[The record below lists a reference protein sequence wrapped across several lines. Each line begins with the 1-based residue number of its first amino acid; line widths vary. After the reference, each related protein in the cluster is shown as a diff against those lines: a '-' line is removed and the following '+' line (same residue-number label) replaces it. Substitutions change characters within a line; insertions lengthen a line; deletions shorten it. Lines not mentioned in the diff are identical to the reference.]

1 MSLDSSAKPS
11 NTSVDYVVR
20 SVIAGGVAG
29 GVAKTAVAPLERIKI
44 LFQTHH
50 KEFVAY
56 SGTWR
61 GVLQS
66 LQYIWRT
73 QGVLGLYRGHSLTL
87 ARAVPHAAVGY
98 TVYEGAKKVIMPTPA
113 LETSFRRTLV
123 GAVAGVS
130 VLPITYPFELIRVRM
145 AMEASSDS
153 RPNLRAVL
161 RSIYSYEASLNPVS
175 SRGTILHFYR
185 GFVVSAVGT
194 VPYRGGIFLVWET
207 LNARA
212 RETLSPEFRARNR
225 HTLNLA
231 IGAIAGTSAQIVTY
245 PLEVIRRMQ
254 QASGY
259 FLAAAGMQPMK
270 DQYAFKTTVLKIWRT
285 SGWRGYYAGLG
296 IGLVKQVPLHSISLS
311 VWQAMK
317 QLLDI

>member
-1 MSLDSSAKPS
+1 MPSDSSLD
-11 NTSVDYVVR
+11 YVLR

-29 GVAKTAVAPLERIKI
+29 GAAKTAVAPLERIKI

-56 SGTWR
+56 SGNWQ
-61 GVLQS
+61 GVWLS
-66 LQYIWRT
+66 LKHILRT
-73 QGVLGLYRGHSLTL
+73 QGVMGLYRGHSLTL

-98 TVYEGAKKVIMPTPA
+98 TLYEGAKKVIMPTPA
-113 LETSFRRTLV
+113 FETPFRRTLV

-145 AMEASSDS
+145 AMEADPRSKPD
-153 RPNLRAVL
+153 LRAVL

-185 GFVVSAVGT
+185 GFLVTAVGT

-212 RETLSPEFRARNR
+212 RDTLPPEYRSQ
-225 HTLNLA
+225 HQHKLHLA
-231 IGAIAGTSAQIVTY
+231 IGAIAGTTAQIVTY

-259 FLAAAGMQPMK
+259 WLAAAGVQPMK
-270 DQYAFKTTVLKIWRT
+270 DQYAFRNTVAKIWRT

-296 IGLVKQVPLHSISLS
+296 IGLVKQVPMNSISLS

-317 QLLDI
+317 SILEI

>member
-1 MSLDSSAKPS
+1 MPSDSSR
-11 NTSVDYVVR
+11 NSVDYVIR

-29 GVAKTAVAPLERIKI
+29 GAAKTAVAPLERIKI

-56 SGTWR
+56 SGNWQ
-61 GVLQS
+61 GVWLS
-66 LQYIWRT
+66 LRHILRT
-73 QGVLGLYRGHSLTL
+73 QGVSGLYRGHSLTL

-98 TVYEGAKKVIMPTPA
+98 TLYEGAKKVVMPTRE
-113 LETSFRRTLV
+113 LETPFRRTLV

-130 VLPITYPFELIRVRM
+130 VLPITYPFELIRVRT
-145 AMEASSDS
+145 AMEAD
-153 RPNLRAVL
+153 PTVKPDLRAVL

-185 GFVVSAVGT
+185 GFMVTAIGT

-207 LNARA
+207 MNAWA
-212 RETLSPEFRARNR
+212 RDKLSPEFRAQNQ
-225 HTLNLA
+225 HKIHLA
-231 IGAIAGTSAQIVTY
+231 IGAIAGTTAQVVTY

-259 FLAAAGMQPMK
+259 WLAAAGVQPMK
-270 DQYAFKTTVLKIWRT
+270 NQYAFKSTVQKIWRT

-296 IGLVKQVPLHSISLS
+296 IGLVKQVPMNSISLS

-317 QLLDI
+317 SVLDI